1 MGESHQNTP
10 AADTPQLEAL
20 LDELL
25 ALRAHLDRRSVERLA
40 PYVDS
45 LELPGSR
52 DSACNLAH
60 YLALREFD
68 RRPLQQALARNGLSS
83 LGRCEAHVLGT
94 IDQVIHL
101 LARALHRDPPMDRL
115 ACPTVGFEQGSDRLA
130 ANAARVLGPAHTT
143 RAVRIMVTLATRA
156 AEDPVHVRE
165 LLQAGM
171 DCARINC
178 AHDTPELRQ
187 RMIRHVR
194 AQAAELGRPCR
205 IVMDLAGPKLRTGP
219 LEPYTRPLHIRPHRD
234 VRGVIRRPAT
244 VLLCTSEMDE
254 GGLVPDTDARLGLPA
269 ALGAQLRVG
278 DRLVF
283 EDTRAKQRAI
293 TIERELGPGRWLG
306 SCGKSCYIDA
316 GTRVRLE
323 RRAQGRKAN
332 HEDGFHFTG
341 FALEPVELRVYR
353 GDPLLLRRDQAPG
366 HPARVDAAGH
376 VTTPATIGCM
386 GELALP
392 PVAPGDPVWFDD
404 GTIGAQVLEV
414 REEGLLLRITQAK
427 PGGSLIRSDKGINF
441 PQNPMHGCSLTP
453 KDLAD
458 LDMVAREA
466 DAVGYSFVESAE
478 DMRLL
483 MQELAQRDA
492 AGLPIIAK
500 IETRQA
506 VRNLPEIILSTI
518 GQHPLGIMIARG
530 DLAVE
535 LGPERLAEMQEEILW
550 ICEAAHIPVVWATQV
565 LETLVKKGTVSRP
578 ELTDA
583 AMANRAECV
592 MLNKGPY
599 VTHAVQ
605 TLADILARMH
615 DHQVK
620 KTAQLRALHW

>member
-1 MGESHQNTP
+1 MGETHQHIPSGTP
-10 AADTPQLEAL
+10 ELEAL
-20 LDELL
+20 LGELQ
-25 ALRAHLDRRSVERLA
+25 ALRTHLDQRSVERLA
-40 PYVDS
+40 PYVDI
-45 LELPGSR
+45 LDLPGSR
-52 DSACNLAH
+52 ESACNLAQ

-83 LGRCEAHVLGT
+83 LGRSEAHVLGT

-101 LARALHRDPPMDRL
+101 LARALDRDPRL
-115 ACPTVGFEQGSDRLA
+115 VRPACPTVGFEQGSDRLA
-130 ANAARVLGPAHTT
+130 ANAERVLGSAD
-143 RAVRIMVTLATRA
+143 RGVRIMVTLSNYA
-156 AEDPVHVRE
+156 AEEPAHVRE
-165 LLQAGM
+165 LLLAGM

-187 RMIRHVR
+187 RMVR
-194 AQAAELGRPCR
+194 NVREQANALGRPCQ

-219 LEPYTRPLHIRPHRD
+219 LESYTRPLHIRPHRD

-244 VLLCTSEMDE
+244 ILLCAPEIDE

-269 ALGAQLRVG
+269 GLGAGLRVG

-332 HEDGFHFTG
+332 HEGSFHFTG
-341 FALEPVELRVYR
+341 FTLEPVELRMYR
-353 GDPLLLRRDQAPG
+353 DDPLLLRRDQAPG
-366 HPARVDAAGH
+366 HPARVDASGH

-414 REEGLLLRITQAK
+414 REEGMLLRITQAK

-458 LDMVAREA
+458 LDLIARDA
-466 DAVGYSFVESAE
+466 DAVGYSFVESAD

-492 AGLPIIAK
+492 TGLPIIAK

-583 AMANRAECV
+583 AMSNRAECV

-605 TLADILARMH
+605 TLSDILARMH